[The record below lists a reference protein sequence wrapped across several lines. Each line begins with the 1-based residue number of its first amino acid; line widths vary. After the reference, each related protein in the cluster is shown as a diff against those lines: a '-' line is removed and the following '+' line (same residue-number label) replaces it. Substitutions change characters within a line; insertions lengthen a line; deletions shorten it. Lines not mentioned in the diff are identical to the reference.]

1 MSTFA
6 RRSLSGSLALILGF
20 GLVASAQ
27 DTPKSG
33 ETPSSAA
40 AADFPFE
47 GEVTCENLNVRLA
60 PRTDAGTGVVAT
72 LRQGEKVIAV
82 GTSGDF
88 LVVKAPRK
96 ATAWIYGKHV
106 KREADAS
113 GTVLVNDAALRS
125 DSRAGAEKI
134 GALKEGER
142 VSIIREHLGWYQI
155 SAPPGVKYYVAKKHV
170 RFLAAAPND
179 IVESDKAEKAPAT
192 EFKSGLSDS
201 AALAKM
207 REAEGLISDQSKLI
221 EEKRIKEV
229 NYGQAVAVFKEAV
242 DLAKTDDVRSRAE
255 SKWESYLSLH
265 NLMETLKGN
274 LEAIEALLNAKKNA
288 DAMKYEKDQSKFD
301 ACGYVD
307 TVGPLFYRPGAFKLM
322 MSGKIIAF
330 IKVKD
335 GDEDMRVRM
344 NRLYGKY
351 VGVTGPVL
359 KDPPGWIDHKVVTV
373 ESVEE
378 LIKK

>member
-6 RRSLSGSLALILGF
+6 RRSLSCSLALILGF
-20 GLVASAQ
+20 GLAASAQ
-27 DTPKSG
+27 ETPKSG
-33 ETPSSAA
+33 ETPSSAP
-40 AADFPFE
+40 AADFPYE

-60 PRTDAGTGVVAT
+60 PRTDAATGVVAV

-82 GTSGDF
+82 GTTGEF

-106 KREADAS
+106 KRESDGSA
-113 GTVLVNDAALRS
+113 TVLVSDAALRT

-142 VSIIREHLGWYQI
+142 ISIIREHLGWLQV

-170 RFLAAAPND
+170 RFLAAAPGE
-179 IVESDKAEKAPAT
+179 IVEADKIAKAPII
-192 EFKSGLSDS
+192 EGKSGLSDE
-201 AALAKM
+201 AAIAKM
-207 REAEGLISDQSKLI
+207 REAENLLSI
-221 EEKRIKEV
+221 ENEKIAGKRFKEID
-229 NYGQAVAVFKEAV
+229 YGPAVATFKEAV
-242 DLAKTDDVRSRAE
+242 DIAKTDAVRSQAE
-255 SKWESYLSLH
+255 AKWESYQGFH
-265 NLMETLKGN
+265 NMITTLKGN
-274 LEAIEALLNAKKNA
+274 LEAIEQLLKVTQDINSK
-288 DAMKYEKDQSKFD
+288 KYEKDQSKFD

-335 GDEDMRVRM
+335 GDEEMRVRM

-351 VGVTGPVL
+351 VGVNGPVL
-359 KDPPGWIDHKVVTV
+359 KDPPGWVDHKVVTL

>member
-1 MSTFA
+1 
-6 RRSLSGSLALILGF
+6 
-20 GLVASAQ
+20 V
-27 DTPKSG
+27 
-33 ETPSSAA
+33 
-40 AADFPFE
+40 
-47 GEVTCENLNVRLA
+47 
-60 PRTDAGTGVVAT
+60 

-82 GTSGDF
+82 GTTGEF

-106 KREADAS
+106 KRESDGSA
-113 GTVLVNDAALRS
+113 TVLVSDAALRT

-142 VSIIREHLGWYQI
+142 ISIIREHLGWLQV

-170 RFLAAAPND
+170 RFLAAAPGE
-179 IVESDKAEKAPAT
+179 IVDDVKAEKPLVIDQ
-192 EFKSGLSDS
+192 KSGLSDA

-207 REAEGLISDQSKLI
+207 REAEGLVSEQGKLI
-221 EEKRIKEV
+221 EGRNFKDL
-229 NYGQAVAVFKEAV
+229 NYGPAVAAFKEAV
-242 DLAKTDDVRSRAE
+242 DIAKTDDVRSKAE
-255 SKWESYLSLH
+255 AKWESYQGFH
-265 NLMETLKGN
+265 NMIMTLKGN
-274 LEAIEALLNAKKNA
+274 LEAIETLIAARKEA
-288 DAMKYEKDQSKFD
+288 DGQKYEKDQSKFD

-335 GDEDMRVRM
+335 GDEEMRVRM

-359 KDPPGWIDHKVVTV
+359 KDPPGWVDHKVVTL